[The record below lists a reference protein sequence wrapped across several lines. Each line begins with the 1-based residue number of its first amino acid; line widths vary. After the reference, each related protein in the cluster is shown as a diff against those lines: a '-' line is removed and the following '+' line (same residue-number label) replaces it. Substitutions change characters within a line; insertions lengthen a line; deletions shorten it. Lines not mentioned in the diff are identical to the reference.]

1 MSETKEETT
10 SSAVVLQDSGKKDPL
25 SRRMFLT
32 RSSAVAVGVTVLPA
46 AGLIA
51 SAGEANAVDFG
62 EAYALELKSLN
73 SSAGKT
79 LLKMARDIFPHDK
92 VPQKLYADAI
102 APYDQLAA
110 KDPDLKKL
118 LNKGIE
124 QLNAAAVARH
134 GKAYADIPGEGE
146 RVVLLYEIEQS
157 AFFQKVRGDL
167 IFGLYNNK
175 EVWPYFGY
183 EGSSWEKGGY
193 LDRGFND
200 INWLP
205 KAGK

>member
-1 MSETKEETT
+1 MSETRENTK
-10 SSAVVLQDSGKKDPL
+10 SSTVILQDSGKKEPP
-25 SRRMFLT
+25 SRRVFLT

-46 AGLIA
+46 AGMMA
-51 SAGEANAVDFG
+51 TSGG
-62 EAYALELKSLN
+62 AYALDLKSL
-73 SSAGKT
+73 SPSAGKT
-79 LLKMARDIFPHDK
+79 LVRMARDIFPHDK
-92 VPQKLYADAI
+92 VPDKLYADAV
-102 APYDQLAA
+102 APYDQQAA

-118 LNKGIE
+118 LNNGIE
-124 QLNAAAVARH
+124 QLNATAIARH

-175 EVWPYFGY
+175 DVWPFFGY

>member
-1 MSETKEETT
+1 MSETRENTK
-10 SSAVVLQDSGKKDPL
+10 SSTVILQDSGKKEPP
-25 SRRMFLT
+25 SRRVFLT

-46 AGLIA
+46 AGMMA
-51 SAGEANAVDFG
+51 TSG
-62 EAYALELKSLN
+62 EAYALDLKSL
-73 SSAGKT
+73 SPSAGKT
-79 LLKMARDIFPHDK
+79 LVRMARDIFPHDK
-92 VPQKLYADAI
+92 VPDKLYADAV
-102 APYDQLAA
+102 APYDQQAA

-118 LNKGIE
+118 LNNGIE
-124 QLNAAAVARH
+124 QLNAAAIARH

-175 EVWPYFGY
+175 DVWPFFGY